1 MDAFANERFAL
12 EAFHG
17 EDQAAAVHLGEF
29 GLAADGRAHGTGFQV
44 LDIDGNA
51 DGGVAFADFVAHGHQ
66 AGFLH
71 QGDHRGGGEHLQ
83 CAGAIYRGGV
93 FVLHHQL
100 FAVTETG
107 KVVIICHN
115 RVFWGAK
122 IFFFIGLPYQK
133 KCTFANSRYNDSFM
147 DNLTLYHGST
157 KVVERPELGIGN
169 PKNDYGLG
177 FYCTENLELAKEWA
191 STEKSDGF
199 ANHYELILDGLQI
212 LRLNTKP
219 YHILNWLSILL
230 KNRTFVLSQG
240 LPSDAKDYLLNHFL
254 PDYEPYDLIVGY
266 RADDSY
272 FAFANA
278 FLNNT
283 ISLEQL
289 RKAMM
294 LGNLGEQVVLKS
306 ERAFAQLHFIESI
319 PVDSSLYYP
328 RRMARDRQARED
340 FQNQKSMATASDA
353 IYMIDILRQNWNNDD
368 PRL

>member
-1 MDAFANERFAL
+1 M
-12 EAFHG
+12 
-17 EDQAAAVHLGEF
+17 
-29 GLAADGRAHGTGFQV
+29 
-44 LDIDGNA
+44 
-51 DGGVAFADFVAHGHQ
+51 
-66 AGFLH
+66 
-71 QGDHRGGGEHLQ
+71 
-83 CAGAIYRGGV
+83 
-93 FVLHHQL
+93 
-100 FAVTETG
+100 
-107 KVVIICHN
+107 K
-115 RVFWGAK
+115 
-122 IFFFIGLPYQK
+122 
-133 KCTFANSRYNDSFM
+133 
-147 DNLTLYHGST
+147 NLTIFHGST
-157 KVVERPELGIGN
+157 KVIERPALGIGN

-199 ANHYELILDGLQI
+199 ANHYALNLEGLSILH
-212 LRLNTKP
+212 LNTKS

-240 LPSDAKDYLLNHFL
+240 LPVEAKEYLLHTFL
-254 PDYEPYDLIVGY
+254 PEFEHYDLIIGY

-306 ERAFAQLHFIESI
+306 EKAFSQLTFIESI
-319 PVDSSLYYP
+319 PVDSSQYYP
-328 RRMARDRQARED
+328 KRMARDRQARED
-340 FQNQKSMATASDA
+340 FQNEKTVVAAADA
-353 IYMIDILRQNWNNDD
+353 IYMIDILRQNWTNDD

>member
-1 MDAFANERFAL
+1 M
-12 EAFHG
+12 
-17 EDQAAAVHLGEF
+17 
-29 GLAADGRAHGTGFQV
+29 
-44 LDIDGNA
+44 
-51 DGGVAFADFVAHGHQ
+51 
-66 AGFLH
+66 
-71 QGDHRGGGEHLQ
+71 
-83 CAGAIYRGGV
+83 
-93 FVLHHQL
+93 
-100 FAVTETG
+100 
-107 KVVIICHN
+107 
-115 RVFWGAK
+115 FWGAK
-122 IFFFIGLPYQK
+122 IFFFSLASPYQK
-133 KCTFANSRYNDSFM
+133 NCTFANSRYNDSFM
-147 DNLTLYHGST
+147 ENLTLYHGST

-289 RKAMM
+289 HKAMM
-294 LGNLGEQVVLKS
+294 LGNLGEQAVLKS

-319 PVDSSLYYP
+319 PVDSSQYYP
-328 RRMARDRQARED
+328 KRMARDRQARED

-353 IYMIDILRQNWNNDD
+353 IYMIDILRQNWSNDD